1 MNATIKQPGNSSV
14 IPGLINLLSKI
25 PHGEQHALLN
35 ELEERF
41 PNLKREHARKPV
53 RSNVECLANNRFHNG
68 IITNI
73 SAGGVFI
80 ETLMPFRSG
89 EDIVLRFMLPRNPQ
103 KQIQITGQ
111 IVRISPFGIG
121 VRFKRLSRDQELLIA
136 SQCGDIQPF

>member
-1 MNATIKQPGNSSV
+1 MNAPMKQPGKSSI
-14 IPGLINLLSKI
+14 IPGLISLLAKI
-25 PHGEQHALLN
+25 PQGEQHSLLN

-41 PNLKREHARKPV
+41 SKLKREHTRKPI
-53 RSNVECLANNRFHNG
+53 RSNVECLTNNRFHKG

-89 EDIVLRFMLPRNPQ
+89 EEIVLKFMFPQNPQ
-103 KQIQITGQ
+103 KLIQITGQ
-111 IVRISPFGIG
+111 IVRISPFGVG

-136 SQCGDIQPF
+136 SHPGNF

>member
-1 MNATIKQPGNSSV
+1 MNASIKQPGKSSV
-14 IPGLINLLSKI
+14 ISGLISLLEKI

-41 PNLKREHARKPV
+41 ARLKREYNRKPI
-53 RSNVECLANNRFHNG
+53 RSNVECITNNRFHKG

-89 EDIVLRFMLPRNPQ
+89 EDIVLRFMFPQNPQ
-103 KQIQITGQ
+103 KQLQIIGQ
-111 IVRISPFGIG
+111 IVRISPFGVG

-136 SQCGDIQPF
+136 SHSGNI

>member
-1 MNATIKQPGNSSV
+1 MNDPISQPRKSSV
-14 IPGLINLLSKI
+14 IPGLLSLLAKI
-25 PHGEQHALLN
+25 PRGEQYALLN

-41 PNLKREHARKPV
+41 PKLKREHTRKV
-53 RSNVECLANNRFHNG
+53 IRSNVECITNNRFHKG

-89 EDIVLRFMLPRNPQ
+89 EDIVLKFMFPQNPQ
-103 KQIQITGQ
+103 KVLQITGQ
-111 IVRISPFGIG
+111 IVRISPFGVG

-136 SQCGDIQPF
+136 SHSGII

>member
-1 MNATIKQPGNSSV
+1 MNTPIKQPRKSSV
-14 IPGLINLLSKI
+14 LPGLINLLAKI

-41 PNLKREHARKPV
+41 SKLKREHTRKPI
-53 RSNVECLANNRFHNG
+53 RSNVECLTNNRFHKG

-89 EDIVLRFMLPRNPQ
+89 EDIVLKFMFPQNPQ
-103 KQIQITGQ
+103 KQLQITGQ
-111 IVRISPFGIG
+111 IVRISPFGVG

-136 SQCGDIQPF
+136 SHC